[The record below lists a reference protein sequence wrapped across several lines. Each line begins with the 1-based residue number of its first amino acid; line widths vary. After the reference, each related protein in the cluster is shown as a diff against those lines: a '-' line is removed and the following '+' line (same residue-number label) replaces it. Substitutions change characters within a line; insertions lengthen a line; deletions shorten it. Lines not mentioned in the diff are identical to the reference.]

1 MAGRAA
7 DDKNGAMPGDA
18 PDQVDPVLA
27 VADRDNP
34 LHRLLGGWRGGLES
48 AAPSVVFASVYVLA
62 RQTLTVALVA
72 AIATAAV
79 LALARLVRRER
90 PVRVLGGLLAV
101 GVAAIVAARTG
112 NAVDYF
118 LPSLLANAVSA
129 LAWAL
134 SILIGWPLLGVVIG
148 FALKQRTAWRADPD
162 LVRAYSRAS
171 WIWAASFVVRAGVQW
186 VLWAGDNVVGLGVA
200 RVVLGWPF
208 VLLVIAA
215 SWWVIRRSLSGDHPG
230 LLHPRAPAGT
240 TP

>member
-1 MAGRAA
+1 MAA
-7 DDKNGAMPGDA
+7 DDARDDNGTVTADGSSETDS
-18 PDQVDPVLA
+18 VVA
-27 VADRDNP
+27 VASTENP

-48 AAPSVVFASVYVLA
+48 AAPSVVFATAFVVA
-62 RQTLTVALVA
+62 RQSLTVALVA
-72 AIATAAV
+72 ALATAAV
-79 LALARLVRRER
+79 LATARLVRRER

-134 SILIGWPLLGVVIG
+134 SIVIGWPLLGVVVG
-148 FALKQRTAWRADPD
+148 LALRQRTAWRADPD

-171 WIWAASFVVRAGVQW
+171 WIWAVSFVVRAAVQGT
-186 VLWAGDNVVGLGVA
+186 LWAGDNVVGLGIA

-208 VLLVIAA
+208 VLIVIAA
-215 SWWVIRRSLSGDHPG
+215 SWWVIRRSLPPDHPG
-230 LLHPRAPAGT
+230 LLHPVSGREDGP
-240 TP
+240 